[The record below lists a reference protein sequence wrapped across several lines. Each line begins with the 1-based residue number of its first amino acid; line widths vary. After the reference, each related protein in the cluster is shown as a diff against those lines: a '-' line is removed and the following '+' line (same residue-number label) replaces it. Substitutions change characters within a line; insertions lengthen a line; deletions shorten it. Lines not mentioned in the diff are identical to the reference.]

1 MMTSAIIEKV
11 LYLAITPDIFKAFED
26 SIFLSFRGLGGG
38 GGGGGGGKKAKKLPG
53 LSICIYHNH
62 PNTYA
67 MILITG
73 SHL

>member
-1 MMTSAIIEKV
+1 MFLKLLKIPFF
-11 LYLAITPDIFKAFED
+11 YL
-26 SIFLSFRGLGGG
+26 SGGG
-38 GGGGGGGKKAKKLPG
+38 EGKKAKKLPG
-53 LSICIYHNH
+53 LSICICHNH